1 MNELRMYVEHL
12 FEGRVLTAEMIEL
25 KEEIYGNLVAR
36 YEDYVAGG
44 MGEAEA
50 LAQAKASITSIDDVL
65 AGEGEDVAEEAAA
78 ETNDAPAAETVVL
91 PSGDS
96 DAGTTASAE
105 GAFDAGAADAT
116 VAGAAATAGAAS
128 AAPTSPAAADQDSE
142 KAKTP
147 WTKILAI
154 AAVVIAAILVATL
167 VWNTVLE
174 PATDQ
179 LEDTVEDVVDVSAAQ
194 GAGQSAN
201 GAGAGN
207 ANDQGNGAAQGND
220 ANQGNNTGNGAN
232 SNAGSSDTPTFSDPE
247 DQREYEATMAVL
259 NEIDAHDP
267 TSLQAYAGDS
277 QPSSVFFENLP
288 LGSYVS
294 ADETGQINANTF
306 SVYYT
311 NVSDDIDGDAIDRAI
326 VYNAAA
332 AFSAY
337 PNLQRLNVTVHEA
350 YDEHHDADVYAF
362 DRSQL
367 ERAFANASN
376 NGMTQFDSSLF
387 ESATSW
393 DVVRQ
398 QIDRHDFCDH
408 QADIA
413 ERS

>member
-65 AGEGEDVAEEAAA
+65 AGEGEDAFEGAASSASEDAEPTAVHAS
-78 ETNDAPAAETVVL
+78 D
-91 PSGDS
+91 D
-96 DAGTTASAE
+96 DAGESTCEE
-105 GAFDAGAADAT
+105 GAAT
-116 VAGAAATAGAAS
+116 DSAAATVVQPAPATAS
-128 AAPTSPAAADQDSE
+128 TADASEHANPWLKILVVAAA
-142 KAKTP
+142 
-147 WTKILAI
+147 
-154 AAVVIAAILVATL
+154 VIAVILVATVL
-167 VWNTVLE
+167 WNVMLE
-174 PATDQ
+174 PTGDQ
-179 LEDTVEDVVDVSAAQ
+179 LEDTVEDVVDVTVAG
-194 GAGQSAN
+194 GAGQTSN
-201 GAGAGN
+201 GNNQGTGGGSGAGAN
-207 ANDQGNGAAQGND
+207 AN
-220 ANQGNNTGNGAN
+220 T
-232 SNAGSSDTPTFSDPE
+232 SDTPTFSDPE

-259 NEIDAHDP
+259 DEIDVHDP
-267 TSLQAYAGDS
+267 TTLQVYTGDS

-294 ADETGQINANTF
+294 ADDTVQVNANTF
-306 SVYYT
+306 EVYYT
-311 NVSDDIDGDAIDRAI
+311 NVSEDIDGDAIDRAI

-337 PNLQRLNVTVHEA
+337 PNLQRLNVVVHEA

-367 ERAFANASN
+367 ERAFANAS
-376 NGMTQFDSSLF
+376 GDAVTQFNSSLV
-387 ESATSW
+387 ESEASW

-408 QADIA
+408 QMDVA

>member
-65 AGEGEDVAEEAAA
+65 AGEGEDAFEGAASSASEDAEPTAVHAS
-78 ETNDAPAAETVVL
+78 D
-91 PSGDS
+91 D
-96 DAGTTASAE
+96 DAGESTCEE
-105 GAFDAGAADAT
+105 GAAT
-116 VAGAAATAGAAS
+116 EGAAATVVQPAPATTSTADAS
-128 AAPTSPAAADQDSE
+128 EHANPWLKILVVAAAVI
-142 KAKTP
+142 AV
-147 WTKILAI
+147 IL
-154 AAVVIAAILVATL
+154 AAVV
-167 VWNTVLE
+167 VWNVVLE
-174 PATDQ
+174 PTGDQ
-179 LEDTVEDVVDVSAAQ
+179 LEDTVEDVVDATVAG
-194 GAGQSAN
+194 GAGQTSNGNNQDTNSGN
-201 GAGAGN
+201 GAGA
-207 ANDQGNGAAQGND
+207 
-220 ANQGNNTGNGAN
+220 NTNT
-232 SNAGSSDTPTFSDPE
+232 SNTPTFSDPE

-259 NEIDAHDP
+259 DEIDVHDP
-267 TSLQAYAGDS
+267 TTLQVYTGDS

-294 ADETGQINANTF
+294 TDDTVRVNANTF
-306 SVYYT
+306 EVYYT
-311 NVSDDIDGDAIDRAI
+311 NVSEDIDGDAIDRAI

-337 PNLQRLNVTVHEA
+337 PNLQHLNVVVHEA

-367 ERAFANASN
+367 ERAFANAS
-376 NGMTQFDSSLF
+376 GDAVTQFNSSLF
-387 ESATSW
+387 ESEASW

-408 QADIA
+408 QMDMA

>member
-65 AGEGEDVAEEAAA
+65 AGEGEDAFEGAASSASEDAEPTAVHAS
-78 ETNDAPAAETVVL
+78 D
-91 PSGDS
+91 D
-96 DAGTTASAE
+96 DAGESTCEE
-105 GAFDAGAADAT
+105 GAT
-116 VAGAAATAGAAS
+116 TEGAAATVVQPAPATAS
-128 AAPTSPAAADQDSE
+128 TADASEHANPWLKILVVAAAVI
-142 KAKTP
+142 AV
-147 WTKILAI
+147 IL
-154 AAVVIAAILVATL
+154 AAVV
-167 VWNTVLE
+167 VWNVVLE
-174 PATDQ
+174 PTGDQ
-179 LEDTVEDVVDVSAAQ
+179 LEDTVEDVVDATVA
-194 GAGQSAN
+194 GDAGQTSNGNNQDTDSGN
-201 GAGAGN
+201 GAGTN
-207 ANDQGNGAAQGND
+207 AN
-220 ANQGNNTGNGAN
+220 N
-232 SNAGSSDTPTFSDPE
+232 SNTPTFSDPE
-247 DQREYEATMAVL
+247 DRREYEATMAVL
-259 NEIDAHDP
+259 DEIDVHDP
-267 TSLQAYAGDS
+267 TTLQVYTGDS

-294 ADETGQINANTF
+294 ADDTVQVNANTF
-306 SVYYT
+306 EVYYT
-311 NVSDDIDGDAIDRAI
+311 NVSEDIDGDAIDRAI

-332 AFSAY
+332 AFSTY
-337 PNLQRLNVTVHEA
+337 PNLQYLNVVVHEA

-367 ERAFANASN
+367 ERAFANAS
-376 NGMTQFDSSLF
+376 GDAVTQFNSSLF
-387 ESATSW
+387 ESEASW

-408 QADIA
+408 QMDMA

>member
-36 YEDYVAGG
+36 YEDYIAGG

-65 AGEGEDVAEEAAA
+65 AGEGDDAFEGAASSASEDAEPTAVHAS
-78 ETNDAPAAETVVL
+78 D
-91 PSGDS
+91 D
-96 DAGTTASAE
+96 DAGESTCEE
-105 GAFDAGAADAT
+105 GAAT
-116 VAGAAATAGAAS
+116 EGAAATVVQPAPATAS
-128 AAPTSPAAADQDSE
+128 TADASDHANPWLKILVVAAAVI
-142 KAKTP
+142 AV
-147 WTKILAI
+147 IL
-154 AAVVIAAILVATL
+154 AAVV
-167 VWNTVLE
+167 VWNVVLE
-174 PATDQ
+174 PTGDQ
-179 LEDTVEDVVDVSAAQ
+179 LEDTVEDVVDVTVAG
-194 GAGQSAN
+194 GAGQTDNGDNQGTGGGS
-201 GAGAGN
+201 GAGA
-207 ANDQGNGAAQGND
+207 
-220 ANQGNNTGNGAN
+220 NTNT
-232 SNAGSSDTPTFSDPE
+232 SDTPTFSDPE

-259 NEIDAHDP
+259 DEIDAHDP
-267 TSLQAYAGDS
+267 TSLQAYTGDS

-294 ADETGQINANTF
+294 ADETGSINAGTF
-306 SVYYT
+306 EVYYV
-311 NVSDDIDGDAIDRAI
+311 NVSEDIDGDAIDRAI

-337 PNLQRLNVTVHEA
+337 PNLQRLNVVVHEA
-350 YDEHHDADVYAF
+350 YGEHHDADVYAF

-367 ERAFANASN
+367 ERAFANAS
-376 NGMTQFDSSLF
+376 GDAVTQFNSSLF
-387 ESATSW
+387 ESEASW

-408 QADIA
+408 QMDMA

>member
-65 AGEGEDVAEEAAA
+65 AGEGEDAFEGAASSASEDAEPTAVHAS
-78 ETNDAPAAETVVL
+78 D
-91 PSGDS
+91 D
-96 DAGTTASAE
+96 DAGESTCEE
-105 GAFDAGAADAT
+105 GATTDS
-116 VAGAAATAGAAS
+116 AAATVVQPAPATAS
-128 AAPTSPAAADQDSE
+128 TADASDHANPWLKILVVAAAVI
-142 KAKTP
+142 AV
-147 WTKILAI
+147 IL
-154 AAVVIAAILVATL
+154 AAVV
-167 VWNTVLE
+167 VWNVVLE
-174 PATDQ
+174 PTGDQ
-179 LEDTVEDVVDVSAAQ
+179 LEDTVEDVVDVTVAG
-194 GAGQSAN
+194 GAGQTSNGNNQGTAGGN
-201 GAGAGN
+201 GAGAN
-207 ANDQGNGAAQGND
+207 AN
-220 ANQGNNTGNGAN
+220 T
-232 SNAGSSDTPTFSDPE
+232 SDTPTFSDPE

-259 NEIDAHDP
+259 DEIDVHDP
-267 TSLQAYAGDS
+267 TTLQVYTGDS

-294 ADETGQINANTF
+294 ADDTVQVNANTF
-306 SVYYT
+306 EVYYT
-311 NVSDDIDGDAIDRAI
+311 NVSEDIDGDAIDRAI

-337 PNLQRLNVTVHEA
+337 PNLQYLNVVVHEA

-367 ERAFANASN
+367 ERAFANAS
-376 NGMTQFDSSLF
+376 GDAVTQFNSSLF
-387 ESATSW
+387 ESEASW

-408 QADIA
+408 QMDVA

>member
-65 AGEGEDVAEEAAA
+65 AGEGEDAFEGAASSASEDAEPTAVHAS
-78 ETNDAPAAETVVL
+78 D
-91 PSGDS
+91 D
-96 DAGTTASAE
+96 DAGESTCE
-105 GAFDAGAADAT
+105 EDAAT
-116 VAGAAATAGAAS
+116 EGAAATVVQPAPATAS
-128 AAPTSPAAADQDSE
+128 TADASEHANPWLKILVVAAA
-142 KAKTP
+142 
-147 WTKILAI
+147 
-154 AAVVIAAILVATL
+154 VIAVILVATVL
-167 VWNTVLE
+167 WNVVLE
-174 PATDQ
+174 PTGDQ
-179 LEDTVEDVVDVSAAQ
+179 LEDTVEDVVDATVA
-194 GAGQSAN
+194 GDAGQTDNGDNQGTGGGS
-201 GAGAGN
+201 GAGA
-207 ANDQGNGAAQGND
+207 
-220 ANQGNNTGNGAN
+220 NTNT
-232 SNAGSSDTPTFSDPE
+232 SDTPTFSDPE

-259 NEIDAHDP
+259 DEIDVHDP
-267 TSLQAYAGDS
+267 TTLQVYTGDS

-294 ADETGQINANTF
+294 ADDTVQVNANTF
-306 SVYYT
+306 EVYYT
-311 NVSDDIDGDAIDRAI
+311 NVSEDIDGDAIDRAI

-337 PNLQRLNVTVHEA
+337 PNLQYLNVVVHEA

-367 ERAFANASN
+367 ERAFANAS
-376 NGMTQFDSSLF
+376 GDAVTQFNSSLF
-387 ESATSW
+387 ESEASW

-408 QADIA
+408 QMDMA

>member
-65 AGEGEDVAEEAAA
+65 AGEGEDAFEGSASSASEDAEPTAVHAS
-78 ETNDAPAAETVVL
+78 D
-91 PSGDS
+91 D
-96 DAGTTASAE
+96 DAGESTCEE
-105 GAFDAGAADAT
+105 GAAT
-116 VAGAAATAGAAS
+116 EGAAATIVQPAPATAS
-128 AAPTSPAAADQDSE
+128 TADASEHANPWLKILVVAAAVI
-142 KAKTP
+142 AV
-147 WTKILAI
+147 IF
-154 AAVVIAAILVATL
+154 AAVI
-167 VWNTVLE
+167 VWNVVLE
-174 PATDQ
+174 PTGDQ
-179 LEDTVEDVVDVSAAQ
+179 LEDTVEDVVDATVA
-194 GAGQSAN
+194 GDAGQTSNGNNQDTNSGN
-201 GAGAGN
+201 GAGAN
-207 ANDQGNGAAQGND
+207 AN
-220 ANQGNNTGNGAN
+220 T
-232 SNAGSSDTPTFSDPE
+232 SNTPTFSDAE

-259 NEIDAHDP
+259 DEIDVHDP
-267 TSLQAYAGDS
+267 TTLQVYTGDS

-294 ADETGQINANTF
+294 ADDTVQVNANTF
-306 SVYYT
+306 EVYYT
-311 NVSDDIDGDAIDRAI
+311 NVSEDIDGDAIDRAI

-337 PNLQRLNVTVHEA
+337 PNLQHLNVVVHEA

-367 ERAFANASN
+367 ERAFANAS
-376 NGMTQFDSSLF
+376 GDAVTQFNSSLF
-387 ESATSW
+387 ESEASW

-408 QADIA
+408 QMDMA

>member
-1 MNELRMYVEHL
+1 MSELRMYVEHL

-65 AGEGEDVAEEAAA
+65 AGEGEDVAEGAASSASEDA
-78 ETNDAPAAETVVL
+78 EPTAVHA
-91 PSGDS
+91 S
-96 DAGTTASAE
+96 DDNASESTCEE
-105 GAFDAGAADAT
+105 GAAT
-116 VAGAAATAGAAS
+116 EDAAATIVQPAPATAS
-128 AAPTSPAAADQDSE
+128 TADASEHANPWLKILVVAAAII
-142 KAKTP
+142 AV
-147 WTKILAI
+147 IL
-154 AAVVIAAILVATL
+154 AAVV
-167 VWNTVLE
+167 VWNVVLE
-174 PATDQ
+174 PTGDQ
-179 LEDTVEDVVDVSAAQ
+179 LEDTVEDVVDATAA
-194 GAGQSAN
+194 GDAGQTSSGNNQDAGSGN
-201 GAGAGN
+201 GAGTN
-207 ANDQGNGAAQGND
+207 AN
-220 ANQGNNTGNGAN
+220 T
-232 SNAGSSDTPTFSDPE
+232 SNTPTFSDPE

-259 NEIDAHDP
+259 DEIDVHDP
-267 TSLQAYAGDS
+267 ISLQVYTGES
-277 QPSSVFFENLP
+277 QPSCAFFENLP

-294 ADETGQINANTF
+294 ADDTVQVNANTF
-306 SVYYT
+306 EVYYT
-311 NVSDDIDGDAIDRAI
+311 NVSEDIDGDAIDRAI

-337 PNLQRLNVTVHEA
+337 PNLQHLNVVVHEA

-367 ERAFANASN
+367 ERAFANAS
-376 NGMTQFDSSLF
+376 GDAVTQFNSSLF
-387 ESATSW
+387 ESEASW

-408 QADIA
+408 QMDMA

>member
-50 LAQAKASITSIDDVL
+50 LAQAKVSITSIDDVL
-65 AGEGEDVAEEAAA
+65 AGEGEDAFEGAASSASEDAEPTAVHAS
-78 ETNDAPAAETVVL
+78 D
-91 PSGDS
+91 D
-96 DAGTTASAE
+96 DAGESTCEE
-105 GAFDAGAADAT
+105 GAAT
-116 VAGAAATAGAAS
+116 EGAAATVVQPAPATAS
-128 AAPTSPAAADQDSE
+128 TADASEHANPWLKILVVAAAVI
-142 KAKTP
+142 AV
-147 WTKILAI
+147 IL
-154 AAVVIAAILVATL
+154 AAVV
-167 VWNTVLE
+167 VWNVVLE
-174 PATDQ
+174 PTGDQ
-179 LEDTVEDVVDVSAAQ
+179 LEDTVEDVVDATAAG
-194 GAGQSAN
+194 GAGQTSN
-201 GAGAGN
+201 GNNQGTGGGSGAGA
-207 ANDQGNGAAQGND
+207 
-220 ANQGNNTGNGAN
+220 NTNT
-232 SNAGSSDTPTFSDPE
+232 SDTPTFSDPE

-259 NEIDAHDP
+259 DEIDAHDP
-267 TSLQAYAGDS
+267 TTLQAYTGDS

-294 ADETGQINANTF
+294 ADETGSINAGTF
-306 SVYYT
+306 EVYYV
-311 NVSDDIDGDAIDRAI
+311 NVSEDIDGDAIDRAI

-337 PNLQRLNVTVHEA
+337 PNLQRLNVVVHEA

-367 ERAFANASN
+367 ERAFANAS
-376 NGMTQFDSSLF
+376 GDAVTQFNSSLF
-387 ESATSW
+387 ESEASW

-408 QADIA
+408 QMDVA

>member
-65 AGEGEDVAEEAAA
+65 AGEGEDAFEGAASSA
-78 ETNDAPAAETVVL
+78 SE
-91 PSGDS
+91 
-96 DAGTTASAE
+96 DAGPTAVHASDDDAGESTCEE
-105 GAFDAGAADAT
+105 GAAT
-116 VAGAAATAGAAS
+116 EGAAATVVQSAPATAS
-128 AAPTSPAAADQDSE
+128 TADASDHANPWLKILVVAAAVI
-142 KAKTP
+142 AV
-147 WTKILAI
+147 IL
-154 AAVVIAAILVATL
+154 AAVVM
-167 VWNTVLE
+167 WNVVLE
-174 PATDQ
+174 PTGDQ
-179 LEDTVEDVVDVSAAQ
+179 LEDTVEDVVDVTVAG
-194 GAGQSAN
+194 GAGQTSN
-201 GAGAGN
+201 GNNQDTNSGADAGTN
-207 ANDQGNGAAQGND
+207 AN
-220 ANQGNNTGNGAN
+220 T
-232 SNAGSSDTPTFSDPE
+232 SNTPTFSDPE

-259 NEIDAHDP
+259 DEIDAHDP
-267 TSLQAYAGDS
+267 TTLQAYTGDS

-294 ADETGQINANTF
+294 ADETGSINAGTF
-306 SVYYT
+306 EVYYV
-311 NVSDDIDGDAIDRAI
+311 NVSEDIDGDAIDRAI

-332 AFSAY
+332 AFSSY
-337 PNLQRLNVTVHEA
+337 PNLQRLNVVVHEA

-367 ERAFANASN
+367 ERAFANAS
-376 NGMTQFDSSLF
+376 GDAVTQFNSSLF
-387 ESATSW
+387 ESEASW

-408 QADIA
+408 QMDMA

>member
-65 AGEGEDVAEEAAA
+65 AGEGEDAFEGAASSASEDAEPTAVHAS
-78 ETNDAPAAETVVL
+78 D
-91 PSGDS
+91 D
-96 DAGTTASAE
+96 DAGESTCEE
-105 GAFDAGAADAT
+105 GAAT
-116 VAGAAATAGAAS
+116 EGAAATVVQPAPATAS
-128 AAPTSPAAADQDSE
+128 TADASDHANPWLKILVVAAAVI
-142 KAKTP
+142 AV
-147 WTKILAI
+147 IL
-154 AAVVIAAILVATL
+154 AAVV
-167 VWNTVLE
+167 VWNVVLE
-174 PATDQ
+174 PTGDQ
-179 LEDTVEDVVDVSAAQ
+179 LEDTVEDVVDATVA
-194 GAGQSAN
+194 GDAGQTSNGNNQGTAGGN
-201 GAGAGN
+201 GAGAN
-207 ANDQGNGAAQGND
+207 AN
-220 ANQGNNTGNGAN
+220 T
-232 SNAGSSDTPTFSDPE
+232 SDTPTFSDPE

-259 NEIDAHDP
+259 DEIDAHDP
-267 TSLQAYAGDS
+267 TSLQAYTGDS

-294 ADETGQINANTF
+294 ADDTVQVNANTF
-306 SVYYT
+306 EVYYT
-311 NVSDDIDGDAIDRAI
+311 NVSEDIDGDAIDRAI

-337 PNLQRLNVTVHEA
+337 PNLQYLNVVVHEA

-367 ERAFANASN
+367 ERAFANAS
-376 NGMTQFDSSLF
+376 GDAATQFNSSLF
-387 ESATSW
+387 ESEASW

-408 QADIA
+408 QMDMA

>member
-65 AGEGEDVAEEAAA
+65 AGEGEGTPEGAASDVSEDAEPTVAQASAVDAAWTACEEGAATEDAAA
-78 ETNDAPAAETVVL
+78 AATPAGAVTQPVPATV
-91 PSGDS
+91 S
-96 DAGTTASAE
+96 
-105 GAFDAGAADAT
+105 AADA
-116 VAGAAATAGAAS
+116 S
-128 AAPTSPAAADQDSE
+128 EHKSP
-142 KAKTP
+142 
-147 WTKILAI
+147 WLKILAVAAAII
-154 AAVVIAAILVATL
+154 AVILVATVL
-167 VWNTVLE
+167 WNVVLE
-174 PATDQ
+174 PTGDQ
-179 LEDTVEDVVDVSAAQ
+179 LEDTVEDVVDVTVAG
-194 GAGQSAN
+194 GAGQAGNGNNQGTGGGN
-201 GAGAGN
+201 GAGA
-207 ANDQGNGAAQGND
+207 
-220 ANQGNNTGNGAN
+220 NTDT
-232 SNAGSSDTPTFSDPE
+232 SDTPTFSDPE

-259 NEIDAHDP
+259 DEIDAHDP

-288 LGSYVS
+288 LGSCVS
-294 ADETGQINANTF
+294 ADQTVRINADTF
-306 SVYYT
+306 EVYYA
-311 NVSDDIDGDAIDRAI
+311 NVSEDIDGDAIDRAI

-337 PNLQRLNVTVHEA
+337 PNLQRLNVVVHEA

-367 ERAFANASN
+367 ERAFANASDDAV
-376 NGMTQFDSSLF
+376 TQFNSSLF
-387 ESATSW
+387 ESEASW

-398 QIDRHDFCDH
+398 QINRHDFCDH
-408 QADIA
+408 QMDIA

>member
-36 YEDYVAGG
+36 YEDYVASG
-44 MGEAEA
+44 MNEADA

-65 AGEGEDVAEEAAA
+65 AGEGEDVAEEAAL
-78 ETNDAPAAETVVL
+78 EPNDAPAAETVVL
-91 PSGDS
+91 PSADSNAGD
-96 DAGTTASAE
+96 AAE
-105 GAFDAGAADAT
+105 GTFDTGAAADAT
-116 VAGAAATAGAAS
+116 MAGAAATAGAAS
-128 AAPTSPAAADQDSE
+128 AAPVSAASADQDSE
-142 KAKTP
+142 KVKTP
-147 WTKILAI
+147 WTKVLAI
-154 AAVVIAAILVATL
+154 AAVVIAVILVATL
-167 VWNTVLE
+167 VWGTVLE

-194 GAGQSAN
+194 GAGQNAS
-201 GAGAGN
+201 GAGEGN
-207 ANDQGNGAAQGND
+207 ANGQGNSTAQGND
-220 ANQGNNTGNGAN
+220 ANQGNNAGNGTN
-232 SNAGSSDTPTFSDPE
+232 SNANSSDTPTFSDPE

-259 NEIDAHDP
+259 DEIDAHDP

-311 NVSDDIDGDAIDRAI
+311 NVSNDIDGDAIDRAI

-387 ESATSW
+387 ESETSW

>member
-65 AGEGEDVAEEAAA
+65 AGEGED
-78 ETNDAPAAETVVL
+78 
-91 PSGDS
+91 
-96 DAGTTASAE
+96 
-105 GAFDAGAADAT
+105 AFE
-116 VAGAAATAGAAS
+116 GAAS
-128 AAPTSPAAADQDSE
+128 SASEDAEPTAVHASDDDAGESTCEEGAATGGFAATVVQPAPATASTADASEHANPWLKILVVAAAVI
-142 KAKTP
+142 AV
-147 WTKILAI
+147 IL
-154 AAVVIAAILVATL
+154 AAVV
-167 VWNTVLE
+167 VWNVVLE
-174 PATDQ
+174 PTGDQ
-179 LEDTVEDVVDVSAAQ
+179 LEDTVEDVVDVTAGQ
-194 GAGQSAN
+194 GAGQTSNGNNQDAN
-201 GAGAGN
+201 GGNGVGAN
-207 ANDQGNGAAQGND
+207 AN
-220 ANQGNNTGNGAN
+220 T
-232 SNAGSSDTPTFSDPE
+232 SNTPTFSDPE

-259 NEIDAHDP
+259 DEIDVHDP
-267 TSLQAYAGDS
+267 TTLQVYTGDS

-294 ADETGQINANTF
+294 TDDTVQVNANTF
-306 SVYYT
+306 EVYYT
-311 NVSDDIDGDAIDRAI
+311 NVSEDIDGDAIDRAI

-337 PNLQRLNVTVHEA
+337 PNLQYLNVVIHEA

-367 ERAFANASN
+367 ERAFANAS
-376 NGMTQFDSSLF
+376 GDAVTQFNSSLF
-387 ESATSW
+387 ESEASW
-393 DVVRQ
+393 GVVRQ

-408 QADIA
+408 QMDMA

>member
-65 AGEGEDVAEEAAA
+65 ADEGEDAFEGAASSASEDAEPTAVYAS
-78 ETNDAPAAETVVL
+78 D
-91 PSGDS
+91 D
-96 DAGTTASAE
+96 DAGESTCE
-105 GAFDAGAADAT
+105 EDAAT
-116 VAGAAATAGAAS
+116 EGAAATVVQPAPATAS
-128 AAPTSPAAADQDSE
+128 TADASEHANPWLKILVVAAAVI
-142 KAKTP
+142 AV
-147 WTKILAI
+147 IL
-154 AAVVIAAILVATL
+154 AAVV
-167 VWNTVLE
+167 VWNVVLE
-174 PATDQ
+174 PTGDQ
-179 LEDTVEDVVDVSAAQ
+179 LEDTVEDVVDATVA
-194 GAGQSAN
+194 GDAGQTDNGDNQGTGGGS
-201 GAGAGN
+201 GAGA
-207 ANDQGNGAAQGND
+207 
-220 ANQGNNTGNGAN
+220 NTNT
-232 SNAGSSDTPTFSDPE
+232 SDTPTFSDPE

-259 NEIDAHDP
+259 DEIDAHDP
-267 TSLQAYAGDS
+267 TTLQAYTGDS

-294 ADETGQINANTF
+294 ADETGSINAGTF
-306 SVYYT
+306 EVYYV
-311 NVSDDIDGDAIDRAI
+311 NVSEDIDGDAIDRAI

-337 PNLQRLNVTVHEA
+337 PNLQRLNVVVHEA

-367 ERAFANASN
+367 ERAFANAS
-376 NGMTQFDSSLF
+376 GDAVTQFNSSLF
-387 ESATSW
+387 ESEASW

-408 QADIA
+408 QMDVA

>member
-65 AGEGEDVAEEAAA
+65 AGEGEDAFEGAASSASEDAEPTAVYAS
-78 ETNDAPAAETVVL
+78 D
-91 PSGDS
+91 D
-96 DAGTTASAE
+96 DAGESTCE
-105 GAFDAGAADAT
+105 EDAAT
-116 VAGAAATAGAAS
+116 EGAAATVVQPAPATAS
-128 AAPTSPAAADQDSE
+128 TADASEHANPWLKILVVAAAVI
-142 KAKTP
+142 AV
-147 WTKILAI
+147 IL
-154 AAVVIAAILVATL
+154 AAVV
-167 VWNTVLE
+167 VWNVVLE
-174 PATDQ
+174 PTGDQ
-179 LEDTVEDVVDVSAAQ
+179 LEDTVEDVVDATVA
-194 GAGQSAN
+194 GDAGQTDNGDNQGTGGGS
-201 GAGAGN
+201 GAGA
-207 ANDQGNGAAQGND
+207 
-220 ANQGNNTGNGAN
+220 NTNT
-232 SNAGSSDTPTFSDPE
+232 SDTPTFSDPE

-259 NEIDAHDP
+259 DEIDAHDP
-267 TSLQAYAGDS
+267 TTLQAYTGDS

-294 ADETGQINANTF
+294 ADETGSINAGTF
-306 SVYYT
+306 EVYYV
-311 NVSDDIDGDAIDRAI
+311 NVSEDIDGDAIDRAI

-337 PNLQRLNVTVHEA
+337 PNLQRLNVVVHEA

-367 ERAFANASN
+367 ERAFANAS
-376 NGMTQFDSSLF
+376 GDAVTQFNSSLF
-387 ESATSW
+387 ESEASW

-408 QADIA
+408 QMDVA

>member
-65 AGEGEDVAEEAAA
+65 AGEGEDAFEGAASSASEDAEPTAVHAS
-78 ETNDAPAAETVVL
+78 D
-91 PSGDS
+91 D
-96 DAGTTASAE
+96 DAGESTCEE
-105 GAFDAGAADAT
+105 GAAT
-116 VAGAAATAGAAS
+116 EGAAATVVQPAPATAS
-128 AAPTSPAAADQDSE
+128 TADASDHKSP
-142 KAKTP
+142 
-147 WTKILAI
+147 WLKILAV
-154 AAVVIAAILVATL
+154 AAAIIVVILVATVL
-167 VWNTVLE
+167 WNVVLE
-174 PATDQ
+174 PTGDQ
-179 LEDTVEDVVDVSAAQ
+179 LEDTVEDVVDATAAG
-194 GAGQSAN
+194 GAGQTDNGDNQGTGGGS
-201 GAGAGN
+201 GAGAN
-207 ANDQGNGAAQGND
+207 AN
-220 ANQGNNTGNGAN
+220 T
-232 SNAGSSDTPTFSDPE
+232 SDTPTFSDPE

-259 NEIDAHDP
+259 DEIDVHDP
-267 TSLQAYAGDS
+267 TTLQVYTGDS

-294 ADETGQINANTF
+294 ADDTVQVNANTF
-306 SVYYT
+306 EVYYT
-311 NVSDDIDGDAIDRAI
+311 NVSEDIDGDAIDRAI

-337 PNLQRLNVTVHEA
+337 PNLQYLNVVVHEA

-367 ERAFANASN
+367 ERAFANAS
-376 NGMTQFDSSLF
+376 GDAVTQFNSSLF
-387 ESATSW
+387 ESEASW

-408 QADIA
+408 QMDVA

>member
-65 AGEGEDVAEEAAA
+65 AGEGEDAFEGAASSASEDAEPTAVHAS
-78 ETNDAPAAETVVL
+78 D
-91 PSGDS
+91 D
-96 DAGTTASAE
+96 DAGESTCEE
-105 GAFDAGAADAT
+105 GAAT
-116 VAGAAATAGAAS
+116 EGAAATVVQPAPATAS
-128 AAPTSPAAADQDSE
+128 TADASDHANPWLKILVVAAAVI
-142 KAKTP
+142 AV
-147 WTKILAI
+147 IL
-154 AAVVIAAILVATL
+154 AAVV
-167 VWNTVLE
+167 VWNVVLE
-174 PATDQ
+174 PTGDQ
-179 LEDTVEDVVDVSAAQ
+179 LEDTVEDVVDATVA
-194 GAGQSAN
+194 GDAGQTSNGNNQGTAGGS
-201 GAGAGN
+201 GAGA
-207 ANDQGNGAAQGND
+207 
-220 ANQGNNTGNGAN
+220 NTNT
-232 SNAGSSDTPTFSDPE
+232 SDTPTFSDPE

-259 NEIDAHDP
+259 DEIDVHDP
-267 TSLQAYAGDS
+267 TTLQAYTGDS

-294 ADETGQINANTF
+294 ADETGSINAGTF
-306 SVYYT
+306 EVYYV
-311 NVSDDIDGDAIDRAI
+311 NVSEDIDGDAIDRAI

-337 PNLQRLNVTVHEA
+337 PNLQYLNVVVHEA

-367 ERAFANASN
+367 ERAFANAS
-376 NGMTQFDSSLF
+376 GDAVTQFNSSLF
-387 ESATSW
+387 ESEASW

-408 QADIA
+408 QMDMA

>member
-1 MNELRMYVEHL
+1 MSELRMYVEHL

-65 AGEGEDVAEEAAA
+65 AGEGEDVAEGAASSASEDA
-78 ETNDAPAAETVVL
+78 EPTAVHASD
-91 PSGDS
+91 D
-96 DAGTTASAE
+96 DAGESTCE
-105 GAFDAGAADAT
+105 KGAAT
-116 VAGAAATAGAAS
+116 EGAAATVVQPAPATAS
-128 AAPTSPAAADQDSE
+128 TADASDHANPWLKILVVAAA
-142 KAKTP
+142 
-147 WTKILAI
+147 II
-154 AAVVIAAILVATL
+154 AVILVATVL
-167 VWNTVLE
+167 WNVVLE
-174 PATDQ
+174 PTGDQ
-179 LEDTVEDVVDVSAAQ
+179 LEDTVEDVVDATVAG
-194 GAGQSAN
+194 GAGQTDNGDNQGTGGGS
-201 GAGAGN
+201 GAGA
-207 ANDQGNGAAQGND
+207 
-220 ANQGNNTGNGAN
+220 NTNT
-232 SNAGSSDTPTFSDPE
+232 SDTPTFSDPE

-259 NEIDAHDP
+259 DEIDAHDP
-267 TSLQAYAGDS
+267 TTLQAYTGDS

-294 ADETGQINANTF
+294 ADETGSINAGTF
-306 SVYYT
+306 EVYYV
-311 NVSDDIDGDAIDRAI
+311 NVSEDIDGDAIDRAI

-337 PNLQRLNVTVHEA
+337 PNLQYLNVVVHEA

-367 ERAFANASN
+367 ERAFANAS
-376 NGMTQFDSSLF
+376 GDAVTQFNSSLF
-387 ESATSW
+387 ESATNW

-408 QADIA
+408 QMDMA

>member
-65 AGEGEDVAEEAAA
+65 AGEGDDAFEGAVSSASEDAEPTAVHAS
-78 ETNDAPAAETVVL
+78 D
-91 PSGDS
+91 D
-96 DAGTTASAE
+96 DAGESTCEE
-105 GAFDAGAADAT
+105 GAAT
-116 VAGAAATAGAAS
+116 EGAAATVVQPAPATAS
-128 AAPTSPAAADQDSE
+128 TADASDHKSP
-142 KAKTP
+142 
-147 WTKILAI
+147 WLKILAVAAAII
-154 AAVVIAAILVATL
+154 AVILVATVL
-167 VWNTVLE
+167 WNVVLE
-174 PATDQ
+174 PTGDQ
-179 LEDTVEDVVDVSAAQ
+179 LEDTVEDVVDATVAG
-194 GAGQSAN
+194 GAGQTDNGDNQGTGGGS
-201 GAGAGN
+201 GAGA
-207 ANDQGNGAAQGND
+207 
-220 ANQGNNTGNGAN
+220 NTNT
-232 SNAGSSDTPTFSDPE
+232 SDTPTFSDPE

-259 NEIDAHDP
+259 DEIDAHDP
-267 TSLQAYAGDS
+267 TTLQAYTGDS

-294 ADETGQINANTF
+294 ADETGSINAGTF
-306 SVYYT
+306 EVYYV
-311 NVSDDIDGDAIDRAI
+311 NVSEDIDGDAIDRAI

-337 PNLQRLNVTVHEA
+337 PNLQRLNVVVHEA

-367 ERAFANASN
+367 ERAFANAS
-376 NGMTQFDSSLF
+376 GDAVTQFNSSLF
-387 ESATSW
+387 ESEASW

-408 QADIA
+408 QMDMA

>member
-65 AGEGEDVAEEAAA
+65 AGEGED
-78 ETNDAPAAETVVL
+78 TF
-91 PSGDS
+91 
-96 DAGTTASAE
+96 E
-105 GAFDAGAADAT
+105 GAASSASEDAEPTAVHASDDNASESTCEEGAAT
-116 VAGAAATAGAAS
+116 EGAAATIVQPAPATAS
-128 AAPTSPAAADQDSE
+128 TADASEHANPWLKILVVAAAII
-142 KAKTP
+142 AV
-147 WTKILAI
+147 IL
-154 AAVVIAAILVATL
+154 AAVV
-167 VWNTVLE
+167 VWNVVLE
-174 PATDQ
+174 PTGDQ
-179 LEDTVEDVVDVSAAQ
+179 LEDTVEDVVDATVA
-194 GAGQSAN
+194 GDAGQTSSGNNQDANGGN
-201 GAGAGN
+201 GAGTN
-207 ANDQGNGAAQGND
+207 AN
-220 ANQGNNTGNGAN
+220 T
-232 SNAGSSDTPTFSDPE
+232 SNTPTFSDPE

-259 NEIDAHDP
+259 DEIDVHDP
-267 TSLQAYAGDS
+267 TTLQVYTGDS

-294 ADETGQINANTF
+294 TDDTVQVNANTF
-306 SVYYT
+306 EVYYT
-311 NVSDDIDGDAIDRAI
+311 NVSEDIDGDAIDRAI

-337 PNLQRLNVTVHEA
+337 PNLQYLNVVVHEA

-367 ERAFANASN
+367 ERAFANAS
-376 NGMTQFDSSLF
+376 GDAVTQFNSSLF
-387 ESATSW
+387 ESEASW

-408 QADIA
+408 QMDMA

>member
-65 AGEGEDVAEEAAA
+65 AGEGEDAFEGAASSASEDAELTAVHAS
-78 ETNDAPAAETVVL
+78 D
-91 PSGDS
+91 D
-96 DAGTTASAE
+96 DAGESTCEE
-105 GAFDAGAADAT
+105 GAAT
-116 VAGAAATAGAAS
+116 DGAAATVVQPAPATAS
-128 AAPTSPAAADQDSE
+128 TADASEHANPWLKILVVAAAII
-142 KAKTP
+142 AV
-147 WTKILAI
+147 IL
-154 AAVVIAAILVATL
+154 AAVV
-167 VWNTVLE
+167 VWNVVLE
-174 PATDQ
+174 PTGDQ
-179 LEDTVEDVVDVSAAQ
+179 LEDTVEDVVDATVAGDAGQTSSGNNQDANGGS
-194 GAGQSAN
+194 GAGT
-201 GAGAGN
+201 N
-207 ANDQGNGAAQGND
+207 AN
-220 ANQGNNTGNGAN
+220 T
-232 SNAGSSDTPTFSDPE
+232 SNTPTFSDPE

-259 NEIDAHDP
+259 DEIDVHDP
-267 TSLQAYAGDS
+267 TTLQVYTGDS

-294 ADETGQINANTF
+294 ADDTVQVNANTF
-306 SVYYT
+306 EVYYT
-311 NVSDDIDGDAIDRAI
+311 NVSEDIDGDAIDRAI

-337 PNLQRLNVTVHEA
+337 PNLQYLNVVVREA

-367 ERAFANASN
+367 ERAFANAS
-376 NGMTQFDSSLF
+376 GDAVTQFNSSLF
-387 ESATSW
+387 ESEASW

-408 QADIA
+408 QMDMA

>member
-65 AGEGEDVAEEAAA
+65 AGEGEDVAE
-78 ETNDAPAAETVVL
+78 
-91 PSGDS
+91 
-96 DAGTTASAE
+96 
-105 GAFDAGAADAT
+105 
-116 VAGAAATAGAAS
+116 GAAS
-128 AAPTSPAAADQDSE
+128 SASEDAEPTAVHASDDNASESTCEEGAATEGFAATIVQPAPATASTADASEHANPWLKILVVAAAII
-142 KAKTP
+142 AV
-147 WTKILAI
+147 IL
-154 AAVVIAAILVATL
+154 AAVV
-167 VWNTVLE
+167 VWNVVLE
-174 PATDQ
+174 PTGDQ
-179 LEDTVEDVVDVSAAQ
+179 LEDTVEDVVDATVAG
-194 GAGQSAN
+194 GAGQTSNGNNQDTNSGN
-201 GAGAGN
+201 GAGA
-207 ANDQGNGAAQGND
+207 
-220 ANQGNNTGNGAN
+220 NTNT
-232 SNAGSSDTPTFSDPE
+232 SNTPTFSDPE

-259 NEIDAHDP
+259 DEIDVHDP
-267 TSLQAYAGDS
+267 TTLQVYTGDS

-294 ADETGQINANTF
+294 TDDTVQVNANTF
-306 SVYYT
+306 EVYYT
-311 NVSDDIDGDAIDRAI
+311 NVSEDIDGDAIDRAI

-337 PNLQRLNVTVHEA
+337 PNLQYLNVVVHEA

-367 ERAFANASN
+367 ERAFANAS
-376 NGMTQFDSSLF
+376 GDAVTQFNSSLF
-387 ESATSW
+387 ESEASW
-393 DVVRQ
+393 GVVRQ

-408 QADIA
+408 QMDMA

>member
-65 AGEGEDVAEEAAA
+65 AGEGEDAFEGAASSASEDAEPTAVHAS
-78 ETNDAPAAETVVL
+78 D
-91 PSGDS
+91 D
-96 DAGTTASAE
+96 DAGESTCE
-105 GAFDAGAADAT
+105 KGAAT
-116 VAGAAATAGAAS
+116 EGAAATVVQPAPATAS
-128 AAPTSPAAADQDSE
+128 TADASDHANPWLKILVVAAA
-142 KAKTP
+142 
-147 WTKILAI
+147 II
-154 AAVVIAAILVATL
+154 AVILVATVL
-167 VWNTVLE
+167 WNVVLE
-174 PATDQ
+174 PTGDQ
-179 LEDTVEDVVDVSAAQ
+179 LEDTVEDVVDATVA
-194 GAGQSAN
+194 GDAGQTSN
-201 GAGAGN
+201 GNNQDTNSGAGAGTN
-207 ANDQGNGAAQGND
+207 AN
-220 ANQGNNTGNGAN
+220 T
-232 SNAGSSDTPTFSDPE
+232 SDTPTFSDPE

-259 NEIDAHDP
+259 DEIDAHDP
-267 TSLQAYAGDS
+267 TTLQAYTGDS
-277 QPSSVFFENLP
+277 QPSRVFFENLP

-294 ADETGQINANTF
+294 ADDTVQVNANTF
-306 SVYYT
+306 EVYYT
-311 NVSDDIDGDAIDRAI
+311 NVSEDIDGDAIDRAI

-337 PNLQRLNVTVHEA
+337 PNLQYLNVVVHEA

-367 ERAFANASN
+367 ERAFANAS
-376 NGMTQFDSSLF
+376 GDAVTQFNSSLF
-387 ESATSW
+387 ESATNW

-408 QADIA
+408 QMDMA

>member
-65 AGEGEDVAEEAAA
+65 AGEGEDAFEGAASSASEDAEPTAVHAS
-78 ETNDAPAAETVVL
+78 D
-91 PSGDS
+91 D
-96 DAGTTASAE
+96 DAGESTCEE
-105 GAFDAGAADAT
+105 GAAT
-116 VAGAAATAGAAS
+116 EGAAATVVQPAPATAS
-128 AAPTSPAAADQDSE
+128 TADASDHANPWLKILVVAAAVI
-142 KAKTP
+142 AV
-147 WTKILAI
+147 IL
-154 AAVVIAAILVATL
+154 AAVV
-167 VWNTVLE
+167 VWNVVLE
-174 PATDQ
+174 PTGDQ
-179 LEDTVEDVVDVSAAQ
+179 LEDTVEDVVDATVA
-194 GAGQSAN
+194 GDAGQTSNGNNQDTDSGN
-201 GAGAGN
+201 GAGTN
-207 ANDQGNGAAQGND
+207 AN
-220 ANQGNNTGNGAN
+220 T
-232 SNAGSSDTPTFSDPE
+232 SNTPTFSDPE
-247 DQREYEATMAVL
+247 DRREYEATMAVL
-259 NEIDAHDP
+259 DEIDAHDP
-267 TSLQAYAGDS
+267 TTLQAYTGDS

-294 ADETGQINANTF
+294 ADETGSINAGTF
-306 SVYYT
+306 EVYYV
-311 NVSDDIDGDAIDRAI
+311 NVSEDIDGDAIDRAI

-337 PNLQRLNVTVHEA
+337 PNLQYLNVVVHEA

-367 ERAFANASN
+367 ERAFANAS
-376 NGMTQFDSSLF
+376 GDAVTQFNSSLF
-387 ESATSW
+387 ESEASW

-408 QADIA
+408 QMDMA

>member
-65 AGEGEDVAEEAAA
+65 AGEGDDEPEGVAPGASEDAEPAVAQVSAVDADGTVCEEGAATEGAAA
-78 ETNDAPAAETVVL
+78 AATPA
-91 PSGDS
+91 
-96 DAGTTASAE
+96 
-105 GAFDAGAADAT
+105 GAVTQPVQAATSAADA
-116 VAGAAATAGAAS
+116 S
-128 AAPTSPAAADQDSE
+128 DHKSP
-142 KAKTP
+142 
-147 WTKILAI
+147 WLKILAVA
-154 AAVVIAAILVATL
+154 AAVIAVILVATVL
-167 VWNTVLE
+167 WNVVLE
-174 PATDQ
+174 PTGDQ
-179 LEDTVEDVVDVSAAQ
+179 LEDTVEDVVDATAAG
-194 GAGQSAN
+194 GAGQTDNGNNQGTGGGS
-201 GAGAGN
+201 GAGAN
-207 ANDQGNGAAQGND
+207 AN
-220 ANQGNNTGNGAN
+220 T
-232 SNAGSSDTPTFSDPE
+232 SDTPTFSDPE

-259 NEIDAHDP
+259 DEIDAHDP
-267 TSLQAYAGDS
+267 TSLQAYTGDS

-294 ADETGQINANTF
+294 ADETGSINAGTF
-306 SVYYT
+306 EVYYV
-311 NVSDDIDGDAIDRAI
+311 NVSEDIDGDAIDRAI

-337 PNLQRLNVTVHEA
+337 PNLQRLNVVVHEA

-367 ERAFANASN
+367 ERAFANAS
-376 NGMTQFDSSLF
+376 GDAVTQFNSSLF
-387 ESATSW
+387 ESEASW

-408 QADIA
+408 QMDMA

>member
-65 AGEGEDVAEEAAA
+65 AGEGEDTPEGAASDVSEDAEPAVAQASAVDAGGTACEEGAATDGVAAA
-78 ETNDAPAAETVVL
+78 ATPAAAVTQPVPATV
-91 PSGDS
+91 S
-96 DAGTTASAE
+96 
-105 GAFDAGAADAT
+105 AADA
-116 VAGAAATAGAAS
+116 S
-128 AAPTSPAAADQDSE
+128 EHKSP
-142 KAKTP
+142 
-147 WTKILAI
+147 WLKILAVAAAI
-154 AAVVIAAILVATL
+154 IAVVLVATVL
-167 VWNTVLE
+167 WNVVLE
-174 PATDQ
+174 PTGDQ
-179 LEDTVEDVVDVSAAQ
+179 LEDTVEDVVDVTVAG
-194 GAGQSAN
+194 GAGQTSNGNNQGTAGGN
-201 GAGAGN
+201 GAGA
-207 ANDQGNGAAQGND
+207 
-220 ANQGNNTGNGAN
+220 NTDT
-232 SNAGSSDTPTFSDPE
+232 SDTPTFSDPE

-259 NEIDAHDP
+259 DEIDAHDP
-267 TSLQAYAGDS
+267 TTLQAYTGDS

-294 ADETGQINANTF
+294 ADQTVRINADTF
-306 SVYYT
+306 EVYYA
-311 NVSDDIDGDAIDRAI
+311 NVSEDIDGDAIDRAI
-326 VYNAAA
+326 VYNVAA

-337 PNLQRLNVTVHEA
+337 PNLQRLNVVVHEA

-367 ERAFANASN
+367 ERAFANASDDAV
-376 NGMTQFDSSLF
+376 TQFNSSLF
-387 ESATSW
+387 ESEASW

-408 QADIA
+408 QMDVA

>member
-50 LAQAKASITSIDDVL
+50 LAQAKGSITSIDDVL
-65 AGEGEDVAEEAAA
+65 AGEGEDAFEGAASSASEDAEPTAVHAS
-78 ETNDAPAAETVVL
+78 D
-91 PSGDS
+91 D
-96 DAGTTASAE
+96 DAGESTCEE
-105 GAFDAGAADAT
+105 GAAT
-116 VAGAAATAGAAS
+116 EGAAATVVQPAPATAS
-128 AAPTSPAAADQDSE
+128 TADASEHANPWLKILVVAAAVI
-142 KAKTP
+142 AV
-147 WTKILAI
+147 IL
-154 AAVVIAAILVATL
+154 AAVV
-167 VWNTVLE
+167 VWNVVLE
-174 PATDQ
+174 PTGDQ
-179 LEDTVEDVVDVSAAQ
+179 LEDTVEDVVDATVA
-194 GAGQSAN
+194 GDAGQTDNGNNQGTGGGS
-201 GAGAGN
+201 GAGA
-207 ANDQGNGAAQGND
+207 
-220 ANQGNNTGNGAN
+220 NTNT
-232 SNAGSSDTPTFSDPE
+232 SDTPTFSDPE

-259 NEIDAHDP
+259 DEIDAHDP
-267 TSLQAYAGDS
+267 TTLQAYTGDS

-294 ADETGQINANTF
+294 ADETGSINAGTF
-306 SVYYT
+306 EVYYV
-311 NVSDDIDGDAIDRAI
+311 NVSEDIDGDAIDRAI

-337 PNLQRLNVTVHEA
+337 PNLQRLNVVVHEA

-367 ERAFANASN
+367 ERAFANAS
-376 NGMTQFDSSLF
+376 GDAVTQFNSSLV
-387 ESATSW
+387 ESEASW

-408 QADIA
+408 QMDVA

>member
-65 AGEGEDVAEEAAA
+65 AGEGEDAFEGAASSASEDAEPTAVHAS
-78 ETNDAPAAETVVL
+78 D
-91 PSGDS
+91 D
-96 DAGTTASAE
+96 DAGESTCEE
-105 GAFDAGAADAT
+105 GAAT
-116 VAGAAATAGAAS
+116 EGAAATVVQPAPATAS
-128 AAPTSPAAADQDSE
+128 TADASDHKSP
-142 KAKTP
+142 
-147 WTKILAI
+147 WLKILAVAAAI
-154 AAVVIAAILVATL
+154 IAVILAAVV
-167 VWNTVLE
+167 VWNVVLE
-174 PATDQ
+174 PTGDQ
-179 LEDTVEDVVDVSAAQ
+179 LEDTVEDVVDATVAGDAGQTSNGNNQ
-194 GAGQSAN
+194 DTNSGGGAGT
-201 GAGAGN
+201 N
-207 ANDQGNGAAQGND
+207 AN
-220 ANQGNNTGNGAN
+220 T
-232 SNAGSSDTPTFSDPE
+232 SNTPTFSDLE
-247 DQREYEATMAVL
+247 DRREYEATMAVL
-259 NEIDAHDP
+259 DEIDVHDP
-267 TSLQAYAGDS
+267 TTLQVYTGDS

-294 ADETGQINANTF
+294 ADDTVQVNANTF
-306 SVYYT
+306 EVYYT
-311 NVSDDIDGDAIDRAI
+311 NVSEDIDGDAIDRAI

-337 PNLQRLNVTVHEA
+337 PNLQYLNVVIHEA
-350 YDEHHDADVYAF
+350 YDDHHDADVYAF

-367 ERAFANASN
+367 ERAFANAS
-376 NGMTQFDSSLF
+376 GDAVTQFNSSLF
-387 ESATSW
+387 ESEASW

-408 QADIA
+408 QMDMA

>member
-65 AGEGEDVAEEAAA
+65 AGEGEDVAE
-78 ETNDAPAAETVVL
+78 
-91 PSGDS
+91 
-96 DAGTTASAE
+96 
-105 GAFDAGAADAT
+105 
-116 VAGAAATAGAAS
+116 GAAS
-128 AAPTSPAAADQDSE
+128 SASEDAEPTAVHASDDNASESTCEEGAATEGFAATIVQPAPATASTADASEHANPWLKILVVAAAII
-142 KAKTP
+142 AV
-147 WTKILAI
+147 IL
-154 AAVVIAAILVATL
+154 AAVV
-167 VWNTVLE
+167 VWNVVLE
-174 PATDQ
+174 PTGDQ
-179 LEDTVEDVVDVSAAQ
+179 LEDTVEDVVDATVA
-194 GAGQSAN
+194 GDAGQTSSGNNQDANGGN
-201 GAGAGN
+201 GAGTN
-207 ANDQGNGAAQGND
+207 AN
-220 ANQGNNTGNGAN
+220 T
-232 SNAGSSDTPTFSDPE
+232 SNTPTFSDPE

-259 NEIDAHDP
+259 DEIDVHDP
-267 TSLQAYAGDS
+267 TTLQVYTGDS

-294 ADETGQINANTF
+294 ADDTVQVNANTF
-306 SVYYT
+306 EVYYT
-311 NVSDDIDGDAIDRAI
+311 NVSEDIDGDAIDRAI

-337 PNLQRLNVTVHEA
+337 PNLQYLNVVVHEA

-367 ERAFANASN
+367 ERAFANAS
-376 NGMTQFDSSLF
+376 GDAVTQFNSSLF
-387 ESATSW
+387 ESEASW
-393 DVVRQ
+393 DAVRQ
-398 QIDRHDFCDH
+398 QVDRHDFCDH
-408 QADIA
+408 QMDMA

>member
-36 YEDYVAGG
+36 YEDYIASG
-44 MGEAEA
+44 MNEADA

-65 AGEGEDVAEEAAA
+65 AGEGEDVAEEAAL
-78 ETNDAPAAETVVL
+78 EPNDAPAAETVVL
-91 PSGDS
+91 PSADSNAGD
-96 DAGTTASAE
+96 AAE
-105 GAFDAGAADAT
+105 GTFDTGAAADAT
-116 VAGAAATAGAAS
+116 MAGAAATAGAAS
-128 AAPTSPAAADQDSE
+128 AAPVSAASADQDSE
-142 KAKTP
+142 KVKTP

-154 AAVVIAAILVATL
+154 AAVVITVILVATL
-167 VWNTVLE
+167 VWGTVLE

-194 GAGQSAN
+194 GAGQNAN
-201 GAGAGN
+201 GAGEGN
-207 ANDQGNGAAQGND
+207 ANGQGNSAAQGND
-220 ANQGNNTGNGAN
+220 ANQGDNAGNGTN
-232 SNAGSSDTPTFSDPE
+232 SNANSSDTPTFSDPE

-259 NEIDAHDP
+259 DEIGAHDP

-367 ERAFANASN
+367 ERAFANASS
-376 NGMTQFDSSLF
+376 NGVTEFDSTLF
-387 ESATSW
+387 ESETSW

>member
-65 AGEGEDVAEEAAA
+65 AGEGEDVAEGAASSASEDA
-78 ETNDAPAAETVVL
+78 ERTAVHA
-91 PSGDS
+91 S
-96 DAGTTASAE
+96 DDNASESTCEE
-105 GAFDAGAADAT
+105 GAAT
-116 VAGAAATAGAAS
+116 EGAAATVVQPAPATAS
-128 AAPTSPAAADQDSE
+128 NADASEHANPWLKILVVAAAII
-142 KAKTP
+142 AV
-147 WTKILAI
+147 IL
-154 AAVVIAAILVATL
+154 AAVV
-167 VWNTVLE
+167 VWNVVLE
-174 PATDQ
+174 PTGDQ
-179 LEDTVEDVVDVSAAQ
+179 LEDTVEDVVDATVA
-194 GAGQSAN
+194 GDAGQTSNGNNQDTNSGN
-201 GAGAGN
+201 GAGTN
-207 ANDQGNGAAQGND
+207 AN
-220 ANQGNNTGNGAN
+220 T
-232 SNAGSSDTPTFSDPE
+232 SNTPTFSDPE

-259 NEIDAHDP
+259 DEIDVHDP
-267 TSLQAYAGDS
+267 TTLQVYTGDS

-294 ADETGQINANTF
+294 ADDTVQVNANTF
-306 SVYYT
+306 EVYYT
-311 NVSDDIDGDAIDRAI
+311 NVSEDIDGDAIDRAI

-337 PNLQRLNVTVHEA
+337 PNLQYLNVVVHEA
-350 YDEHHDADVYAF
+350 YDEHHDADAYTF

-367 ERAFANASN
+367 ERAFANAS
-376 NGMTQFDSSLF
+376 GDAVTQFNSSLF
-387 ESATSW
+387 ESVASW

-408 QADIA
+408 QMDMA

>member
-65 AGEGEDVAEEAAA
+65 AGEGEDAF
-78 ETNDAPAAETVVL
+78 
-91 PSGDS
+91 
-96 DAGTTASAE
+96 E
-105 GAFDAGAADAT
+105 GAASSASEDAEPTAVHAPDDDARESTCEEGAATED
-116 VAGAAATAGAAS
+116 AAATIVQPAPATAS
-128 AAPTSPAAADQDSE
+128 TADASEHANPWLKILVVAAAII
-142 KAKTP
+142 AV
-147 WTKILAI
+147 IL
-154 AAVVIAAILVATL
+154 AAVV
-167 VWNTVLE
+167 VWNVVLE
-174 PATDQ
+174 PTGDQ
-179 LEDTVEDVVDVSAAQ
+179 LEDTVEDVVDATVAG
-194 GAGQSAN
+194 GAGQTSSGNNQDAN
-201 GAGAGN
+201 GGNGTGTN
-207 ANDQGNGAAQGND
+207 AN
-220 ANQGNNTGNGAN
+220 T
-232 SNAGSSDTPTFSDPE
+232 SNTPTFSDPE

-259 NEIDAHDP
+259 DEIDVHDP
-267 TSLQAYAGDS
+267 TTLQVYTGDS

-294 ADETGQINANTF
+294 ADDTVQVNANTF
-306 SVYYT
+306 EVYYT
-311 NVSDDIDGDAIDRAI
+311 NVSEDIDGDAIDRAI

-337 PNLQRLNVTVHEA
+337 PNLQYLNVVVHEA

-362 DRSQL
+362 GRSQL
-367 ERAFANASN
+367 ERAFANAS
-376 NGMTQFDSSLF
+376 GDAVTQFNSSLF
-387 ESATSW
+387 ESEVSW

-398 QIDRHDFCDH
+398 QVDRHDFCDH
-408 QADIA
+408 QMDMA